1 MTNDIPNVSSN
12 SRSKLKTFSLR
23 PFSFI
28 HAIVFERFW
37 LDRASFLLFVS
48 FVSWSSTWGVFDP
61 RCVSLAVTWCTLFGD
76 DELLRSLGWRPSWWT
91 IHAKIEVKRLPGLRC
106 DSRRWGK
113 IVEDLFLLLS
123 SSSFAS
129 FQRRNFLLA
138 HDAIRSVDL
147 IDLWLCSDAYS
158 IIKMVSVYSL
168 TLFKRSSLQS
178 FRLLL
183 KDIDAKRRKSKG
195 CRNAKGWIN

>member
-37 LDRASFLLFVS
+37 LDSASFLLFVS
-48 FVSWSSTWGVFDP
+48 FLSWSSTWGVSDP

-91 IHAKIEVKRLPGLRC
+91 THAKIEVKRLPGMQC
-106 DSRRWGK
+106 GRRWWGK
-113 IVEDLFLLLS
+113 IVEDLFS
-123 SSSFAS
+123 SSLFFVFCILPKKKFSTCARCDSIGWFGWSLAVFQCVLDNKNGICVFSNPFQTKFFTEFSFVAGRYRCKTEKVEGMS
-129 FQRRNFLLA
+129 E
-138 HDAIRSVDL
+138 
-147 IDLWLCSDAYS
+147 C
-158 IIKMVSVYSL
+158 
-168 TLFKRSSLQS
+168 
-178 FRLLL
+178 
-183 KDIDAKRRKSKG
+183 KG
-195 CRNAKGWIN
+195 LN